1 MTVEAISP
9 LRRCMIEESNH
20 PVKAAR
26 QHVKGCPL
34 PRVIRRWPMAVTL
47 ATGPVGG
54 ELVNFG
60 VDRGSMVL
68 SCADWPA

>member
-34 PRVIRRWPMAVTL
+34 PLRRAGEETIRAQSSTSVDRIQGRVSCHPP
-47 ATGPVGG
+47 GPV
-54 ELVNFG
+54 
-60 VDRGSMVL
+60 
-68 SCADWPA
+68 